1 MTGNYFYQNAEAIA
15 VFQGK
20 DDRKVLLS
28 FDVPMGETLD
38 FLANVTTDHRE
49 K

>member
-1 MTGNYFYQNAEAIA
+1 MTGNYFYQNAADIGIFAGE
-15 VFQGK
+15 

-28 FDVPMGETLD
+28 FDVPMGESLD
-38 FLANVTTDHRE
+38 FLANVTTDHTE